1 MTSPNILLIT
11 IDAWRADHC
20 GPLGGDQRLTPNINA
35 FARRGTV
42 YARAFT
48 NGGWT
53 MAAMT
58 ALLSSTYAS
67 MYHALAEP
75 FASERPSLPE
85 ILRAHGYLTA
95 GLSTNPVCGRE
106 PGFGRGFDYFRELRP
121 TLPPSDVLRSY
132 AESNPK
138 AQVRAHA
145 KARREG
151 RYAESKPFCFFAGAE
166 ELVDA
171 ALAWLPKQSSRPWF
185 MWLHFMDLHWP
196 LAGSRRSWTLV
207 DHAHAW
213 RLFGATQSWV
223 REKCRA
229 PDPLMLARYRAAYA
243 DEVRTVDEQVGRLL
257 VGVHAI
263 DSDARV
269 VLTGDHGE
277 SFFEHG
283 TLFHS
288 EGLHDQVLHVPL
300 LIDFGGE
307 RPAGSV
313 NDLVQHLDIAPTVLC
328 MAAIDAPSAMLG
340 LPLQTSAGQPSRP
353 IISERFG
360 EPSRLAGNPLVS
372 IRTDT
377 HKYVYDLTARRK
389 HVYDLVADPG
399 ETQDIAASLPPEQMR
414 AFDAIR
420 LKHVSSGLIK
430 MMAPRNGAKAPQPA
444 WHDGFSQ
451 ETLARLVALGYLS
464 SPPAGASQPG
474 TGNVHE

>member
-11 IDAWRADHC
+11 VDAWRADHC
-20 GPLGGDQRLTPNINA
+20 GALGGDTRLTPNINA
-35 FARRGTV
+35 FARRGAV
-42 YARAFT
+42 YRRAFT

-53 MAAMT
+53 MPAMT

-67 MYHALAEP
+67 MYQALAEP
-75 FASERPSLPE
+75 LAPERPSLPE

-95 GLSTNPVCGRE
+95 GFSTNPVCGQE
-106 PGFGRGFDYFRELRP
+106 PRFGRGFEHFRELRP
-121 TLPPSDVLRSY
+121 TLPPPDVLRSY
-132 AESNPK
+132 AESDPK

-151 RYAESKPFCFFAGAE
+151 RYHESKPFCFFSDAD

-171 ALAWLPKQSSRPWF
+171 ALAWLPPASSRPWF
-185 MWLHFMDLHWP
+185 MWLHFMHLHQP

-223 REKCRA
+223 RAKCLA

-257 VGVHAI
+257 AGVHAI
-263 DSDARV
+263 DGDARV

-283 TLFHS
+283 ALFHS

-307 RPAGSV
+307 RPAGDISE
-313 NDLVQHLDIAPTVLC
+313 LVQHLDIAPTVLH

-340 LPLQTSAGQPSRP
+340 LPLQTLAAQARRP

-372 IRTDT
+372 IRTDM
-377 HKYVYDLTARRK
+377 HKYVYDLSARHRS
-389 HVYDLVADPG
+389 VYDLFADPG
-399 ETQDIAASLPPEQMR
+399 EMRDIRANLPPELLR
-414 AFDAIR
+414 EFDATR
-420 LKHVSSGLIK
+420 LKHVSAGLIK
-430 MMAPRNGAKAPQPA
+430 MMAPRNDIKPPQQA

-451 ETLARLVALGYLS
+451 ETLARLVALGYVS
-464 SPPAGASQPG
+464 SPAMDATQSG
-474 TGNVHE
+474 TVKAHE